1 MKTYEKKPIYWMFDS
16 GKNDGFKALIYMHR
30 YEPDMISK
38 IRENYLKLLI
48 KKYEEEAERLSLMIN
63 SEVINKK
70 HRSFAKKKTYRI
82 YNQIEELKKYN
93 NIAAYVD
100 GKKII
105 INLDDGIRHNYE
117 KFQGINM
124 VDSKG
129 QEVKMNLLCKI

>member
-1 MKTYEKKPIYWMFDS
+1 
-16 GKNDGFKALIYMHR
+16 
-30 YEPDMISK
+30 
-38 IRENYLKLLI
+38 
-48 KKYEEEAERLSLMIN
+48 MIN